1 MQQMMG
7 LNNFVYKTGQIDSP
21 KRWKYSKKSI
31 KKNIFKWQLSKCNFL
46 LIYSIFFIT
55 CMEPQTWNVKS
66 DIGC

>member
-31 KKNIFKWQLSKCNFL
+31 KKNIFK
-46 LIYSIFFIT
+46 
-55 CMEPQTWNVKS
+55 
-66 DIGC
+66 

>member
-31 KKNIFKWQLSKCNFL
+31 KKIFLNDNYQNV
-46 LIYSIFFIT
+46 IF
-55 CMEPQTWNVKS
+55 S
-66 DIGC
+66 